1 MAFTK
6 HQMFPIPF
14 YEFDLSDHVE
24 KVLELIPEESN
35 NINPHYP
42 TINQTDNQVLHK
54 LDHWKFLKDEL
65 EDCLLNIQKEEGYDP
80 AFGHLKLTRLW
91 ANMALKGSGGDQRQH
106 RHPMA
111 YYSGI
116 YYLTEGAH
124 TKFMDPCYARSL
136 SAIEIPN
143 DYMYD
148 SFTIEPKP
156 GQVVIFPSYVQHL
169 TLPHTGDN
177 DRITM
182 AFNCLPEQM
191 VP

>member
-1 MAFTK
+1 MTLTK
-6 HQMFPIPF
+6 HMMFPIPF
-14 YEFDLSDHVE
+14 YEFDLSHCVE
-24 KVLELIPEESN
+24 QSLELIPKESN

-42 TINQTDNQVLHK
+42 SINQTDNQVLHT

-65 EDCLLNIQKEEGYDP
+65 EDCMLRIQKEEVYDP
-80 AFGHLKLTRLW
+80 AFGHIKLTRLW

-111 YYSGI
+111 YFSGI
-116 YYLTEGAH
+116 CDLTEGAH
-124 TKFMDPCYARSL
+124 TKYMDPCYARSL

-156 GQVVIFPSYVQHL
+156 GQVIIFPSYVQHL

-182 AFNCLPEQM
+182 AFNGLPEKM